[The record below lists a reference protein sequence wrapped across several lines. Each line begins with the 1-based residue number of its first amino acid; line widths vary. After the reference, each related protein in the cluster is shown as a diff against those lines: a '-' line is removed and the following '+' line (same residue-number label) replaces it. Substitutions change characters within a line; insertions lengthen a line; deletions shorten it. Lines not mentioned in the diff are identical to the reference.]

1 MTEHSQNII
10 NQIKSEMRSIE
21 GELDWYYSRMPSEE
35 EETIE
40 LLEARL
46 RELDKELTEAHADYM
61 LVNNKIQ

>member
-35 EETIE
+35 ETIE

>member
-10 NQIKSEMRSIE
+10 KQIKSEMRSIE
-21 GELDWYYSRMPSEE
+21 GELDWYYSRKPSE

-61 LVNNKIQ
+61 LVNDKIQ